1 MKTNRFAILPAVAFA
16 LSVASA
22 SAQSPPPA
30 QKAKFIPPV
39 KGLATIEVMQGPS
52 KRAGKEMVTK
62 IKVRNTSK
70 GSINLLKADE
80 YWYDAKGKVVSGAP
94 YAHLKAPILP
104 GEVVEIELRSPY
116 NAQMKQNQVLFTHAN
131 GKIDAKAV
139 KAFK

>member
-1 MKTNRFAILPAVAFA
+1 MKTNRFAILPAVAFV

-39 KGLATIEVMQGPS
+39 KGVATIEVLQGPS
-52 KRAGKEMVTK
+52 KRAGKDMVTK

-94 YAHLKAPILP
+94 YAHTKAPILP